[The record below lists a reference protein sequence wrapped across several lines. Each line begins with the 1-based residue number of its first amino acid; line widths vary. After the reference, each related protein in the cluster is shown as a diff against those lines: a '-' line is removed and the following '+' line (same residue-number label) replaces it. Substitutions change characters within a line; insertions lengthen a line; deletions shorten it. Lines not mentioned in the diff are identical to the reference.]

1 MLKLVLVPIHL
12 IIKMLLLNLS
22 IVETERLLKRKMQR
36 IVEETMDGFYSAI
49 VLRIYVKKKIADMM
63 ILPY

>member
-49 VLRIYVKKKIADMM
+49 VLTIYVKKKIADMM